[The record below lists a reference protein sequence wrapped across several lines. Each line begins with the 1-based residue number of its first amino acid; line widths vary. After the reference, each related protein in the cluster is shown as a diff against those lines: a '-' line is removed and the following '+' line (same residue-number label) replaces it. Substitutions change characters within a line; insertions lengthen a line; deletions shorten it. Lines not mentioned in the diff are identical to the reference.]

1 MLIRIFLNP
10 EAYKQADE
18 NSYILLLHFLHP
30 YVLIKN
36 PLCYNNLYAWLAGYI
51 YYREIIFIECI

>member
-1 MLIRIFLNP
+1 MLIRIFWNP

-30 YVLIKN
+30 YVLIEN
-36 PLCYNNLYAWLAGYI
+36 QLCYNDLYA
-51 YYREIIFIECI
+51 